1 MTDKEMRKLK
11 RVDLLE
17 LLIAQIKENELL
29 KKQLDEALAKL
40 AEQDMVLDQAGSI
53 AEVAMGLN
61 KVFEAAQAA
70 ADQYLA
76 GVKTLAERKRQ
87 DQELMA
93 GLLEEGS
100 QP

>member
-40 AEQDMVLDQAGSI
+40 AERDTVLDQAGSI
-53 AEVAMGLN
+53 AEAAMGLN

-76 GVKTLAERKRQ
+76 GVKLLAERKQQ
-87 DQELMA
+87 DPA
-93 GLLEEGS
+93 RTADILEEGS
-100 QP
+100 